1 MRIAGSW
8 EKRKPT
14 WKAIP
19 YRSSTTPQNGKEYW
33 AGTFV
38 PAMFTERIYTPEQ
51 SEKNG
56 KIVGADTIRE
66 AGCFSPDPDEHV
78 KHARKYIDLGFDH
91 LIFHSAGPDQQA
103 FIEGYG
109 RDVLPKL
116 RARSKGSSKAAPRK
130 RAAVKSK
137 GR

>member
-1 MRIAGSW
+1 MIELAVAYTDD
-8 EKRKPT
+8 EEAAIEARK
-14 WKAIP
+14 A
-19 YRSSTTPQNGKEYW
+19 YW

-38 PAMFTERIYTPEQ
+38 PAMFTERIYTPEM

-66 AGCFSPDPDEHV
+66 AGCFSADPDEHV

-91 LIFHSAGPDQQA
+91 LIFHCAGPDQQA

-116 RARSKGSSKAAPRK
+116 RARSKGSSKAPARK
-130 RAAVKSK
+130 RARAKSK
-137 GR
+137 RR